1 MTSKNLYSNLLR
13 EDMKRRVWTLALSML
28 AFVIGLPIY
37 AMLRLERMKES
48 IESLGLVEAQKYFAS
63 ISSKDGMGILI
74 VITIAG
80 AFICGIHGFSYLYS
94 KSKVDLYH
102 SIPVK
107 REKLFIVTYLNGIII
122 YLVPYLVN
130 LVLYFII
137 GIANGLITKSA
148 VSGAF
153 SFFIINL
160 IGYLLIYSITIIAVM
175 MTGNII
181 VGLLGTAVFMLYG
194 PAVITIKT
202 AICETFYKT
211 YYQAEYAPRQLA
223 NVSPIFAYN
232 RLIGSLGEHNFL
244 MNLIAVMVSLVIAIV
259 VGAILYKIRPSEAAG
274 KSMAFKSTQ
283 VVIKVLIVLPTAI
296 VGGLV
301 FRGMSES
308 NSFTWMAFGI
318 VFIGF
323 LAHGI
328 IEIIY
333 NNDFKCII
341 SNKIQLTLCI
351 IVSLIIAGAAKADL
365 FHYDTYLPDTGKIE
379 SMSIAFDN
387 LEPYNEYYDLNKE
400 YSNSYSYNYYNYIS
414 PTTYRLDHMNM
425 TNFESV
431 YQLVDYAKENNLKDA
446 EEVSNNNSEV
456 YVSFTVK
463 YTLKNNAEK
472 YRSYTVKLKDIM
484 NYSDENY
491 KDGVYQIL
499 TMDQSLIR
507 SIEYSRTESSN
518 ETLKLTKG
526 QQEEFINIFTNEL
539 KTLTGNDLVES
550 IPVAQ
555 LSFIIGNNNN
565 YIPMNYYVYPQ
576 FTQTIA
582 YMKSV
587 GANLDTLYNSDNIES
602 ITITD
607 YNSVVTGDAVSTVQ
621 QMPVG
626 KQKEYGYDGLQYK
639 QVTITDRDQ
648 VEAISNAIVPSVLT
662 YGTKLNSNIPSNLEA
677 LIVYKQVGNK
687 EEVASVV
694 VDKLPE
700 NIRQEIG
707 Y

>member
-1 MTSKNLYSNLLR
+1 
-13 EDMKRRVWTLALSML
+13 
-28 AFVIGLPIY
+28 
-37 AMLRLERMKES
+37 
-48 IESLGLVEAQKYFAS
+48 
-63 ISSKDGMGILI
+63 
-74 VITIAG
+74 
-80 AFICGIHGFSYLYS
+80 
-94 KSKVDLYH
+94 
-102 SIPVK
+102 
-107 REKLFIVTYLNGIII
+107 
-122 YLVPYLVN
+122 
-130 LVLYFII
+130 
-137 GIANGLITKSA
+137 
-148 VSGAF
+148 
-153 SFFIINL
+153 
-160 IGYLLIYSITIIAVM
+160 
-175 MTGNII
+175 
-181 VGLLGTAVFMLYG
+181 
-194 PAVITIKT
+194 
-202 AICETFYKT
+202 
-211 YYQAEYAPRQLA
+211 
-223 NVSPIFAYN
+223 
-232 RLIGSLGEHNFL
+232 
-244 MNLIAVMVSLVIAIV
+244 
-259 VGAILYKIRPSEAAG
+259 
-274 KSMAFKSTQ
+274 
-283 VVIKVLIVLPTAI
+283 
-296 VGGLV
+296 
-301 FRGMSES
+301 
-308 NSFTWMAFGI
+308 
-318 VFIGF
+318 
-323 LAHGI
+323 
-328 IEIIY
+328 
-333 NNDFKCII
+333 
-341 SNKIQLTLCI
+341 
-351 IVSLIIAGAAKADL
+351 
-365 FHYDTYLPDTGKIE
+365 
-379 SMSIAFDN
+379 
-387 LEPYNEYYDLNKE
+387 
-400 YSNSYSYNYYNYIS
+400 
-414 PTTYRLDHMNM
+414 MNM

-484 NYSDENY
+484 NYLNEIYSDENY